1 MPSRPQSQKV
11 KQSIVDFLREKE
23 RAQCPVCTL
32 PESWR
37 QQLQFA
43 REKGIRIADQVEFLR
58 KKGRIKLRPQEIM
71 HHNNKRH
78 DDDEE
83 T

>member
-37 QQLQFA
+37 QQLQLA

-58 KKGRIKLRPQEIM
+58 KGGIKLRPREILR
-71 HHNNKRH
+71 HNNARH
-78 DDDEE
+78 NDDEA
-83 T
+83 